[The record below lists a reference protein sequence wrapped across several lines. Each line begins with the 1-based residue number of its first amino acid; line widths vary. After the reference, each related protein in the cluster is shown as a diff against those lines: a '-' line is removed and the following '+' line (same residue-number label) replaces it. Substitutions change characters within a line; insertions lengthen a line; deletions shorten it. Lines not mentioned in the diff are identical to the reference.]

1 MSAVTFHDAKADV
14 CDPVLMLFD
23 TPEWI
28 SLTLREIVEKEK
40 VFIERE
46 TFKLLEYV
54 GPGSHALN

>member
-1 MSAVTFHDAKADV
+1 MPRRMCVINPK
-14 CDPVLMLFD
+14 LMLFD

>member
-1 MSAVTFHDAKADV
+1 MIAVTSHHAKADV
-14 CDPVLMLFD
+14 CDPKLMLFD

-46 TFKLLEYV
+46 TFKLFEYV
-54 GPGSHALN
+54 GRVPTL